1 MGDLIDINVNLNII
15 LLLCKV
21 MERIPSY
28 KEIFQ
33 IALPIMLGGISETIS
48 AIVDTAFMG
57 KLGTLAM
64 DGMGMANIFL
74 LIIIMIGW
82 SFSRSIQILV
92 SQNFGAE
99 NFSNIGSIVQHALV
113 VLFPIGL
120 LLFGILYSSNAYFL
134 KFIIDNDSIHKIA
147 SEVCSIRSYGMPIV
161 MMTLVFSGFFTGL
174 GQTKIL
180 LFSQAAAAISN
191 IILNYILVFGKLG
204 MPVMGYQGSA
214 TATVVSEGI
223 ALVVLLGYLAFQSD
237 LLKRYELLIRKKFS
251 LHLVREIMR
260 LAAPMVVLHAFS
272 LGSWVYFFSL
282 IEKMGEKELAIS
294 MVLKQLF
301 SAITIPGFCLASTA
315 NTIVGQLVGSRKIDL
330 IMPSIWKVVKL
341 NYTIL
346 ISLAILTYIFRYPIV
361 SLFTTDAAVIT
372 NISMPLI
379 ALLMAYLVIPSSN
392 VLFNSISALGST
404 KIPLYLETINL
415 FFYLLYMFVFIHIMK
430 SSLFVAWLAEIE
442 YWIFLLIFCFIYFY
456 KMDWRKNIIYLDK

>member
-1 MGDLIDINVNLNII
+1 
-15 LLLCKV
+15 

-33 IALPIMLGGISETIS
+33 IALPIMLGGISESIS

-74 LIIIMIGW
+74 LVIIMIGW

-92 SQNFGAE
+92 SQNYGAE
-99 NFSNIGSIVQHALV
+99 NFSNIGSIVQHSV
-113 VLFPIGL
+113 IVLFPIGI
-120 LLFGILYSSNAYFL
+120 LLFGVLYWSNSYFL
-134 KFIIDNDSIHKIA
+134 HFIIENDSIHHIA
-147 SEVCSIRSYGMPIV
+147 SEVCSIRSYGMPLV
-161 MMTLVFSGFFTGL
+161 MLTLALSGFFTGL
-174 GQTKIL
+174 GQTKVL

-191 IILNYILVFGKLG
+191 IGLNYILVFGKMG
-204 MPVMGYQGSA
+204 MPAMGYQGSA
-214 TATVVSEGI
+214 TATVISEGV
-223 ALVVLLGYLAFQSD
+223 ALLVLLGYLAHQSEI
-237 LLKRYELLIRKKFS
+237 LKRYELIVRKKLS
-251 LHLVREIMR
+251 MHLVREIMR
-260 LAAPMVVLHAFS
+260 LAAPMVILHAFS

-301 SAITIPGFCLASTA
+301 TAITIPGFCLASA
-315 NTIVGQLVGSRKIDL
+315 SNTIVGQLVGSRKINL

-346 ISLAILTYIFRYPIV
+346 LSLAILTYIFRYPII
-361 SLFTTDAAVIT
+361 SLFTTDSIVLKE
-372 NISMPLI
+372 ISMPLI
-379 ALLMAYLVIPSSN
+379 ALLLAYLIIPASN

-404 KIPLYLETINL
+404 KIPLYIETINL
-415 FFYLLYMFVFIHIMK
+415 FFYLLYMFVFIHILK
-430 SSLFVAWLAEIE
+430 SSLFIAWLAEIE
-442 YWIFLLIFCFIYFY
+442 YWIFLLIFCCIYFY
-456 KMDWRKNIIYLDK
+456 KMDWKKNIIYLDKE

>member
-1 MGDLIDINVNLNII
+1 
-15 LLLCKV
+15 

-57 KLGTLAM
+57 KIGTLAI

-74 LIIIMIGW
+74 LVIIMIGW

-99 NFSNIGSIVQHALV
+99 NFANIGSIVQHSIA
-113 VLFPIGL
+113 VLFPIGI
-120 LLFGILYSSNAYFL
+120 LLFGILYWSNSFFL
-134 KFIIDNDSIHKIA
+134 SYIISNNSIHHIA

-161 MMTLVFSGFFTGL
+161 MLTLALSGFFTGL
-174 GQTKIL
+174 GQTKVL

-191 IILNYILVFGKLG
+191 ILLNYILVFGKMG
-204 MPVMGYQGSA
+204 APAMGYQGSA
-214 TATVVSEGI
+214 TATVISEVI
-223 ALVVLLGYLAFQSD
+223 ALLVLLGYLAYQSEI
-237 LLKRYELLIRKKFS
+237 LKRYELLIRKKFNF
-251 LHLVREIMR
+251 HLVKEIMR

-341 NYTIL
+341 NYAIL
-346 ISLAILTYIFRYPIV
+346 LSLALLTFIFRYPIV
-361 SLFTTDAAVIT
+361 SLFTTDPKVIT
-372 NISMPLI
+372 DISMPLI
-379 ALLMAYLVIPSSN
+379 ALLLAYLVIPSSN

-404 KIPLYLETINL
+404 KIPLYIETINL
-415 FFYLLYMFVFIHIMK
+415 LFYLLYMFVFIHIMQ

-442 YWIFLLIFCFIYFY
+442 YWIFLLIFCCIYFY
-456 KMDWRKNIIYLDK
+456 KMDWKKNIIYLDKE

>member
-1 MGDLIDINVNLNII
+1 
-15 LLLCKV
+15 

-57 KLGTLAM
+57 KLGTLAI

-74 LIIIMIGW
+74 LVIIMIGW

-99 NFSNIGSIVQHALV
+99 NFSNIGSIVQHSIA
-113 VLFPIGL
+113 VLFPIGI
-120 LLFGILYSSNAYFL
+120 LLFGVLYWSNSYFL
-134 KFIIDNDSIHKIA
+134 SFIISNHSIHHIA
-147 SEVCSIRSYGMPIV
+147 SEVCTIRSYGMPIV
-161 MMTLVFSGFFTGL
+161 MLTLALSGFFTGL
-174 GQTKIL
+174 GKTKIL
-180 LFSQAAAAISN
+180 LFSQGAAAISN
-191 IILNYILVFGKLG
+191 IILNYVLVFGKLG
-204 MPVMGYQGSA
+204 MPAMGYQGSA

-223 ALVVLLGYLAFQSD
+223 ALIVLLVYLAYQSEFIV
-237 LLKRYELLIRKKFS
+237 RYELILRKKLN

-315 NTIVGQLVGSRKIDL
+315 NTIVGQLVGSRKIDH

-341 NYTIL
+341 NYAIL
-346 ISLAILTYIFRYPIV
+346 LSLALLTYIFRYPIV
-361 SLFTTDAAVIT
+361 SLFTTDPTVI
-372 NISMPLI
+372 NEISLPLI
-379 ALLMAYLVIPSSN
+379 ALLLAYLVIPASN

-404 KIPLYLETINL
+404 KIPLYIETINL
-415 FFYLLYMFVFIHIMK
+415 LFYLLYMFVFIHILK
-430 SSLFVAWLAEIE
+430 SSLFIAWLAEIE
-442 YWIFLLIFCFIYFY
+442 YWIFLLLFCCIYFY
-456 KMDWRKNIIYLDK
+456 KMDWKKNIIYLDKE

>member
-1 MGDLIDINVNLNII
+1 
-15 LLLCKV
+15 

-57 KLGTLAM
+57 KLGTLEM

-74 LIIIMIGW
+74 LVIIMIGW

-99 NFSNIGSIVQHALV
+99 NFANIGSIVQHAIA
-113 VLFPIGL
+113 VLFPIG
-120 LLFGILYSSNAYFL
+120 ILHFAVLYWSNSYFL
-134 KFIIDNDSIHKIA
+134 NFIIENNSIHQIA

-161 MMTLVFSGFFTGL
+161 MLTLALSGFFTGL
-174 GQTKIL
+174 GQTKVL

-191 IILNYILVFGKLG
+191 ILLNYVLVFGKMG
-204 MPVMGYQGSA
+204 APAMGYQGSA
-214 TATVVSEGI
+214 TATVISEGI
-223 ALVVLLGYLAFQSD
+223 ALFVLLGYLAYQSEI
-237 LLKRYELLIRKKFS
+237 LKRYELLIRKK
-251 LHLVREIMR
+251 LNIHLVKEIMR

-301 SAITIPGFCLASTA
+301 TAITIPGFCLASTA

-341 NYTIL
+341 NYAIL
-346 ISLAILTYIFRYPIV
+346 WSLALLTFIFRYPIV
-361 SLFTTDAAVIT
+361 SLFTTDAIVIT
-372 NISMPLI
+372 DISMPLI
-379 ALLMAYLVIPSSN
+379 ALLLAYLVIPSSN

-404 KIPLYLETINL
+404 KIPLYIETMNL
-415 FFYLLYMFVFIHIMK
+415 FFYLLYMFVFIHIMQ

-442 YWIFLLIFCFIYFY
+442 YWIFLLIFCCIYFY
-456 KMDWRKNIIYLDK
+456 KMDWKKNIIYLDKE